1 MTDGTPLLATCEIAG
16 NERAIPAE
24 WEEEFL
30 RIAQEALT
38 NVLKHAHA
46 QIFKAIL
53 SYGVDEIQL
62 QLIDDGRGF
71 DLDREYNGFGLIG
84 MKERVDRIRGRLM
97 IHSTPRA
104 GSEIRI
110 VVRNP
115 PIH

>member
-1 MTDGTPLLATCEIAG
+1 MTDGAPLVATCEIAG

-71 DLDREYNGFGLIG
+71 DLDREYSGFGLIG
-84 MKERVDRIRGRLM
+84 MKERMDRIRGRLM
-97 IHSTPRA
+97 IHSTPGA

-115 PIH
+115 PL